1 MQTQPYPAVET
12 LGAPDP
18 GAERRGVDPSG
29 RTVRDAI
36 AYVRVHMRESTEP
49 PPRELGRARFLWG
62 LAQPLLG
69 MRIMLRD
76 RTMLGDALFPVFTIA
91 MVCVIAGYAASE
103 GIAGSLSSMWTGIV
117 AFFAAFIALAP
128 VPPFLFARHYARMA
142 ARARGMLDLGPRE
155 PWLEPISV
163 SLWKTIAQSII
174 IAIGVLPITLVL
186 SLLLIG
192 APMALAVQGVWTLH
206 WMVVEGLD
214 NGRTLAPGETVEQ
227 VSRVEDELRHDPWYH
242 RWLHHVTNKK
252 VVTLLSP
259 VRMLAEVVRALGR
272 PWSFE
277 TRIVES
283 DRALC
288 MGFGL
293 GVVALL
299 AVPGLNLFFRP
310 ALVIGAAHLRG
321 RLEGERAP

>member
-1 MQTQPYPAVET
+1 MQTQPYPAVDR
-12 LGAPDP
+12 LG
-18 GAERRGVDPSG
+18 GADPSG
-29 RTVRDAI
+29 TTARDAI
-36 AYVRVHMRESTEP
+36 AYVRAHMRESSAP
-49 PPRELGRARFLWG
+49 PVREHRRARFLWG

-69 MRIMLRD
+69 MRIMLHD

-103 GIAGSLSSMWTGIV
+103 EIAGSLSSVWTGIV

-142 ARARGMLDLGPRE
+142 ARARGLLDLGPRD
-155 PWLEPISV
+155 PWLEPIGV
-163 SLWKTIAQSII
+163 SLWKTIAQSVI
-174 IAIGVLPITLVL
+174 IAIGVVPITLVL
-186 SLLLIG
+186 GLLVIG
-192 APMALAVQGVWTLH
+192 APFALAVQGAWTLH
-206 WMVVEGLD
+206 WMVVEALD
-214 NGRTLAPGETVEQ
+214 NGRSLAPGDTVEQ
-227 VSRVEDELRHDPWYH
+227 VTRAEEALRHDPWYH
-242 RWLHHVTNKK
+242 RWTHHVTNKTAA
-252 VVTLLSP
+252 TLLTP
-259 VRMLAEVVRALGR
+259 VRMLTEVIRGLGR

-321 RLEGERAP
+321 RLEQER

>member
-1 MQTQPYPAVET
+1 MQTQPYPA
-12 LGAPDP
+12 LGTA
-18 GAERRGVDPSG
+18 GAVDPSG
-29 RTVRDAI
+29 TTVRDAI
-36 AYVRVHMRESTEP
+36 AYVRAHMHESTEP
-49 PPRELGRARFLWG
+49 PARAHRRARFLWG

-69 MRIMLRD
+69 MRVMLHD
-76 RTMLGDALFPVFTIA
+76 KTMLGDALLPVFTIA
-91 MVCVIAGYAASE
+91 MLCVIAGFAAGE
-103 GIAGSLSSMWTGIV
+103 GIDGRWTSTWTGIV

-142 ARARGMLDLGPRE
+142 ARARGMFGLGPRD
-155 PWLEPISV
+155 PWLEPIGV

-174 IAIGVLPITLVL
+174 IAVGVFPITLVL
-186 SLLLIG
+186 GLLVVG
-192 APMALAVQGVWTLH
+192 APIALAVQGTWTLH
-206 WMVVEGLD
+206 WMVVEALD
-214 NGRTLAPGETVEQ
+214 NGRSLEPGDTVEQ
-227 VSRVEDELRHDPWYH
+227 VSRVEDALRHDPWYH
-242 RWLHHVTNKK
+242 RWVHHVTHKTAS
-252 VVTLLSP
+252 TLLAP
-259 VRMLAEVVRALGR
+259 MRMLAEVIRALGR

-321 RLEGERAP
+321 RLEGEIS

>member
-1 MQTQPYPAVET
+1 MQTHPYPAVGT
-12 LGAPDP
+12 LGSP
-18 GAERRGVDPSG
+18 DPSG
-29 RTVRDAI
+29 TTVREAI

-91 MVCVIAGYAASE
+91 MLCVIAGFAASDE
-103 GIAGSLSSMWTGIV
+103 IAASGFTSVWTGIV

-142 ARARGMLDLGPRE
+142 ARARCMLDLGPRE

-192 APMALAVQGVWTLH
+192 APMALAVQAVWTLH

-214 NGRTLAPGETVEQ
+214 NGRTLAQGDTVEQ
-227 VSRVEDELRHDPWYH
+227 VSRAEAELRHDPWYH
-242 RWLHHVTNKK
+242 RWVNHVKNKK
-252 VVTLLSP
+252 VLTLLSP

-321 RLEGERAP
+321 RLEGERAV